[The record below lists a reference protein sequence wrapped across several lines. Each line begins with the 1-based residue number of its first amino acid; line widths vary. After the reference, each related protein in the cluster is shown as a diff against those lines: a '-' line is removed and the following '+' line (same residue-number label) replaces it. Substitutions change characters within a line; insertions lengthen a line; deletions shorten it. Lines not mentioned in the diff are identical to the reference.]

1 MKKGI
6 RKRCLAV
13 ALSMVL
19 TFMDNVPALAK
30 ESGFLENE
38 TIVATE
44 EEVRS
49 EDDILNRMTYEED
62 ISTCENETVVQS
74 NVTEESSFAE
84 GTNGST
90 EEKSNLT
97 EEGSSLVEESSSIE
111 ESAILSEEDTV
122 QDDSAINEE
131 NSSENAS
138 IEESSLTEA
147 NRETEE
153 NSQEENSSETEAI
166 EKEETVTTEEQD
178 SDGIYVESET
188 KSVRGIIE
196 SVDNWT
202 IKMTDGAVYWF
213 ASMNEISDPSIF
225 TFQF

>member
-97 EEGSSLVEESSSIE
+97 EDMKNTDILYWIGTMNSIKSQAEEIVF
-111 ESAILSEEDTV
+111 SE
-122 QDDSAINEE
+122 
-131 NSSENAS
+131 
-138 IEESSLTEA
+138 L
-147 NRETEE
+147 
-153 NSQEENSSETEAI
+153 
-166 EKEETVTTEEQD
+166 
-178 SDGIYVESET
+178 IYV
-188 KSVRGIIE
+188 
-196 SVDNWT
+196 
-202 IKMTDGAVYWF
+202 
-213 ASMNEISDPSIF
+213 
-225 TFQF
+225 

>member
-131 NSSENAS
+131 ISFILANQYTAPSVIFIVQLSTDS
-138 IEESSLTEA
+138 IIPLTLFVSLST
-147 NRETEE
+147 
-153 NSQEENSSETEAI
+153 
-166 EKEETVTTEEQD
+166 
-178 SDGIYVESET
+178 
-188 KSVRGIIE
+188 
-196 SVDNWT
+196 
-202 IKMTDGAVYWF
+202 
-213 ASMNEISDPSIF
+213 
-225 TFQF
+225 